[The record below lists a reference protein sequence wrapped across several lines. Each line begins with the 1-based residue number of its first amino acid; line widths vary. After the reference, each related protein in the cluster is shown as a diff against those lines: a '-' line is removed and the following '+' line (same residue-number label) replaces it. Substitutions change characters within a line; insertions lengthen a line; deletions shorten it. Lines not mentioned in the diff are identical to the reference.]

1 MTDKSP
7 AKPPASQIDGFRSAA
22 RELGC
27 DESEERFDAALG
39 KIVAFKPDEKREARA
54 VAHASDC
61 AVHNGPA
68 FDAGPCDCGAVKGG
82 R

>member
-1 MTDKSP
+1 MGTNKLTQAGMSQRDKFLST
-7 AKPPASQIDGFRSAA
+7 A

-39 KIVAFKPDEKREARA
+39 KIVKHKPPPDDKP
-54 VAHASDC
+54 VK
-61 AVHNGPA
+61 PA
-68 FDAGPCDCGAVKGG
+68 AKKPG

>member
-1 MTDKSP
+1 MTGKSP
-7 AKPPASQIDGFRSAA
+7 AKPPASQIDSFRSAA

-39 KIVAFKPDEKREARA
+39 KIVKHKPPPDDKPTKP
-54 VAHASDC
+54 VAKK
-61 AVHNGPA
+61 P
-68 FDAGPCDCGAVKGG
+68 G

>member
-1 MTDKSP
+1 MNQKSAPQSQRDKFLST
-7 AKPPASQIDGFRSAA
+7 A

-39 KIVAFKPDEKREARA
+39 KIVKHKPPPDDKPPTPSEKK
-54 VAHASDC
+54 
-61 AVHNGPA
+61 P
-68 FDAGPCDCGAVKGG
+68 G

>member
-1 MTDKSP
+1 MSQRDKFLST
-7 AKPPASQIDGFRSAA
+7 A

-39 KIVAFKPDEKREARA
+39 KIVKHKPPPDDKP
-54 VAHASDC
+54 VK
-61 AVHNGPA
+61 PA
-68 FDAGPCDCGAVKGG
+68 AKKPG

>member
-1 MTDKSP
+1 MST
-7 AKPPASQIDGFRSAA
+7 A

-39 KIVAFKPDEKREARA
+39 KLVKHKPPPDDK
-54 VAHASDC
+54 
-61 AVHNGPA
+61 PA
-68 FDAGPCDCGAVKGG
+68 KPATNKPG